1 MSVTFLS
8 KQPYLQVAK
17 CLLYPVPEYCDEDTY
32 YSETGETGEPGEPVH
47 IERQIVGMG
56 FDSEVKGC
64 YIFQEGEK
72 HNKLTLTNP
81 DEIER
86 MRAFIECRDYIIEL

>member
-1 MSVTFLS
+1 MSVTFRS

-17 CLLYPVPEYCDEDTY
+17 CLLYPVSNFCDEETY
-32 YSETGETGEPGEPVH
+32 YSETGTPVH
-47 IERQIVGMG
+47 VIRETNSKIE
-56 FDSEVKGC
+56 GC

-72 HNKLTLTNP
+72 HNKLTLTDP

-86 MRAFIECRDYIIEL
+86 MRAFIESRDYIIELEK